1 MKLWTLLFK
10 SIVFSFIL
18 LFCFWF
24 WFSNDWESDL
34 DRELIGRVQKW
45 PWTRSVWS
53 VQLRKLKIYKEHKIN
68 LTDFLTYEA
77 ISQVECW
84 HPLGFCQNWVYVW
97 PFQIF
102 NGDYKE
108 IDEHYRSKDYNSLFA
123 FSIWRMIQKQGKNS
137 GYCDKAK
144 NFKEKIRCEWKI
156 HNGNNTNIGWC
167 KPYKE
172 CFADKVWLIREKL
185 KEVYLNKY

>member
-1 MKLWTLLFK
+1 MKLWRLLCK

-24 WFSNDWESDL
+24 WFSNDSGSDL
-34 DRELIGRVQKW
+34 DRELIGGVKIWSR
-45 PWTRSVWS
+45 TRKVWS
-53 VQLRKLKIYKEHKIN
+53 VQSWKLKIYKEHKIS

-108 IDEHYRSKDYNSLFA
+108 INEHYKSKDYNSLFA
-123 FSIWRMIQKQGKNS
+123 FSVWRMIKKQERNKV
-137 GYCDKAK
+137 YCEKAK
-144 NFKEKIRCEWKI
+144 NFKEKIRCESKI
-156 HNGNNTNIGWC
+156 HNGNNMNIGGC
-167 KPYKE
+167 NPYKE
-172 CFADKVWLIREKL
+172 CFADKVWAIRARL
-185 KEVYLNKY
+185 KEFYWTWY